1 MMRKVVEMLFV
12 LAMLVPFAI
21 RCDWTYYYWIS
32 VTATYLAYITARR
45 WEYE

>member
-1 MMRKVVEMLFV
+1 MMRKVVEVAFI
-12 LAMLVPFAI
+12 LAMLIPFAI
-21 RCDWTYYYWIS
+21 RFEWTYHYWIA

>member
-1 MMRKVVEMLFV
+1 MMRKVVEVVFI
-12 LAMLVPFAI
+12 LAMLIPFII
-21 RCDWTYYYWIS
+21 RFECYHYWIA